1 VKFRTALYTV
11 VFVLAIIM
19 VITLLVFWS
28 VYIINDYRTI
38 RQLHVLVHGESYQVP
53 SAGRWIVLVLGIT
66 FLGILIAVLS
76 VFFANLVRGNRFK
89 QQQRDFG
96 NMITHELRL
105 PLSSIQVFAQTL
117 LQRPVEPEARSQF
130 TEGILSECS
139 RLSLL
144 IDQLLKFQ
152 QMEQGKLPVRKV
164 PLNAEEFLRTFAG
177 KWPRTLKVEVEEAAR
192 LEADPMLLELA
203 LANLVSNA
211 EKYGRGGTPEI
222 VLSHP
227 GSKAQFIVRD
237 GGRPIPQK
245 FVKRIFRKYYRMPN
259 VTTRRQTGVGL
270 GLYIV
275 KNIASLHRGT
285 IQVHPLVPPEAPA
298 EGNEFI
304 LRLPA
309 LSS

>member
-1 VKFRTALYTV
+1 MKFRTALYIT

-19 VITLLVFWS
+19 VITIIVFWS

-38 RQLHVLVHGESYQVP
+38 SQLHFLVHGEGYHVP
-53 SAGRWIVLVLGIT
+53 SAMRWTVLVLGIT
-66 FLGILIAVLS
+66 FLAILIAVLS
-76 VFFANLVRGNRFK
+76 VFFASVLRGNRFK

-117 LQRPVEPEARSQF
+117 LQRPVEPEERLRF
-130 TEGILSECS
+130 TEGILSECG

-152 QMEQGKLPVRKV
+152 QMEQGKLPVRKTS
-164 PLNAEEFLRTFAG
+164 LDAGEFLNTFAG
-177 KWPRTLKVEVEEAAR
+177 KWPRALKVRVDEEAR
-192 LEADPMLLELA
+192 MEADPMLLDLA

-211 EKYGRGGTPEI
+211 EKYGRGGVPEI
-222 VLSHP
+222 VLTHP
-227 GSKAQFIVRD
+227 GSKAQFAVRD
-237 GGRPIPQK
+237 GGRPIPHK

-259 VTTRRQTGVGL
+259 ITTRRQTGVGL

-275 KNIASLHRGT
+275 KNIASLHHGS
-285 IQVHPLVPPEAPA
+285 VHVRPLAPPEAAA

-304 LRLPA
+304 LRFPA
-309 LSS
+309 AAS

>member
-1 VKFRTALYTV
+1 V
-11 VFVLAIIM
+11 
-19 VITLLVFWS
+19 
-28 VYIINDYRTI
+28 
-38 RQLHVLVHGESYQVP
+38 VHGEGYHVP
-53 SAGRWIVLVLGIT
+53 SAGRWTVLILGIT

-89 QQQRDFG
+89 RQQRDFG

-117 LQRPVEPEARSQF
+117 VQRPLELEERNRFA
-130 TEGILSECS
+130 EGILSECS

-152 QMEQGKLPVRKV
+152 QMEQGKLPVRKTS
-164 PLNAEEFLRTFAG
+164 LDAGEFLNTFAG
-177 KWPRTLKVEVEEAAR
+177 KWPRPLKVRVDESVR

-222 VLSHP
+222 ELSHP

-275 KNIASLHRGT
+275 KNIASLHQGS
-285 IQVHPLVPPEAPA
+285 IAVNPLVPPAAPA

-309 LSS
+309 QS

>member
-1 VKFRTALYTV
+1 MKFRTALYTV
-11 VFVLAIIM
+11 IFVLAIVM
-19 VITLLVFWS
+19 VITLIVFWS

-38 RQLHVLVHGESYQVP
+38 RQLHAIVHGGGYTVP
-53 SAGRWIVLVLGIT
+53 SAARWTVLVLGIA

-117 LQRPVEPEARSQF
+117 LQRPVEPGERNQF

-152 QMEQGKLPVRKV
+152 QMEQGKLPVRKTSLDAGEF
-164 PLNAEEFLRTFAG
+164 LNAFAG
-177 KWPRTLKVEVEEAAR
+177 KWPRALKVRVEETAR
-192 LEADPMLLELA
+192 LQADPMLLELA

-222 VLSHP
+222 VLSRP
-227 GSKAQFIVRD
+227 DSKAQFIVRD

-259 VTTRRQTGVGL
+259 VNTRRQTGVGL

-275 KNIASLHRGT
+275 KNIASLHHGS
-285 IQVHPLVPPEAPA
+285 IKVHPLVPPEAAA

-309 LSS
+309 QVS